1 MIGGE
6 EAFYRICI
14 FKEVYKMAK
23 ETISPEE
30 KRERRKKRSKYLGI
44 ACIAGFAFLL
54 GTIVV
59 RDYRNK
65 QDEKMRLSTD
75 RNAYYKSAFENKDRD
90 EVSKEFF
97 NEMFLGADQWYSVES
112 DRADALQDMVTENKG
127 DLSLDISLYNG
138 LRSSELECQC
148 SFEEDLNSYAE
159 FLEKVASA
167 LWDSGENGDI
177 TLRLFSDNG
186 NQVSIYLQEGDKYI
200 DYFFVDSELEKEW
213 EGLCATTLSEFK
225 TIEYEELVLDD
236 KLVKEKLEK
245 YGTVIP
251 YMSDKLIEAYNDEQ
265 PIKIVLKSDEYLGYD
280 YLSDSQKNTLIDENY
295 NESLTEG
302 DQAVPQ
308 VENSSEDKYSHEEVT
323 EVPEQTFTPIEG
335 LDYNTKTDVVL
346 SPEDYSTYCTIVEEN
361 DLNYNSH
368 IKLGED
374 KVSEEDEE
382 QYYDSKSW
390 VCVFGNKLLFDDITY
405 MSSNLQT
412 SNISYQLMYYLY
424 QISSCSY
431 DLSIGMEDIIKN
443 FS

>member
-1 MIGGE
+1 MGE
-6 EAFYRICI
+6 KRFSTGFVYLRR
-14 FKEVYKMAK
+14 FKKMAK

-30 KRERRKKRSKYLGI
+30 RRERRKKKAKYLGI
-44 ACIAGFAFLL
+44 TCVAGFAFLF

-75 RNAYYKSAFENKDRD
+75 RNAYYKSAYENKDRD

-97 NEMFLGADQWYSVES
+97 NEMFLGADQWYTIES

-127 DLSLDISLYNG
+127 DLSLGISLYNG
-138 LRSSELECQC
+138 IRSSELECQC
-148 SFEEDLNSYAE
+148 DFEGELSLYAE

-167 LWDSGENGDI
+167 LWDSGDNSDI
-177 TLRLFSDNG
+177 TLRLFSDSG
-186 NQVSIYLQEGDKYI
+186 NQVLISLQEGEKYI
-200 DYFFVDSELEKEW
+200 DYFFIDSKLEKEW
-213 EGLCATTLSEFK
+213 EGLCATTLSAFK
-225 TIEYEELVLDD
+225 TTEYEELVLDD
-236 KLVKEKLEK
+236 KLVKEKLDK

-251 YMSDKLIEAYNDEQ
+251 YISDKLIEAYNDEQ
-265 PIKIVLKSDEYLGYD
+265 PLRIVLRSDEYLGYD
-280 YLSDSQKNTLIDENY
+280 YMSDGQKNTLIDENY

-302 DQAVPQ
+302 DQAMPQ
-308 VENSSEDKYSHEEVT
+308 VGNSSEDKYSDDEAT
-323 EVPEQTFTPIEG
+323 EAPEQTFTPLEG

-374 KVSEEDEE
+374 KVSGEDEE

-405 MSSNLQT
+405 ISNNLQT

-431 DLSIGMEDIIKN
+431 DLSIGMEDLIKN